1 MRPSIVLTIVL
12 ATAAALGST
21 RPFAQPLT
29 DAYGNANPYRAS
41 SARDDFAYLTEI
53 NKASLVMLRET
64 KIVPEAVAA
73 KLGRGIVAVAE
84 SNAKPGAERPRD
96 YLKYEPQL
104 IATVGQDGSML
115 HVGRS
120 RQDLASTATRMY
132 LRETLLETHE
142 ALGTAR
148 DRALALA
155 EKYPATVVPAYTHGV
170 QAQPTTVGHYMHALA
185 SALGRDAARLRAAF
199 AGVNRSP
206 LGAAVIAN
214 SGYPID
220 RPRLAALLGF
230 DGVVEN
236 AYDANHLA
244 PVDSGLEIASALAIS
259 AVHIGQFAQD
269 MTAQYADPSPW
280 FLLTDG
286 KLTGGS
292 SIMPQKRNPV
302 ALTNLRFSASTVV
315 GAMNTSFLIA
325 HNTNTGMY
333 DYRRPNVIPT
343 VEAMALYRLL
353 ADVIDGIVVNG
364 PRALQEINAEYS
376 TMTEVADFL
385 MQRAN
390 VPFRIG
396 HHFAADL
403 AKYGRSKGLTPVQI
417 PYAEA
422 QRIYRE
428 DTKQDLP
435 LSEADFMQALSA
447 EYMVANRKGV
457 GGTQPAEVGRMLA
470 SARSKLQEDRA
481 WGAAQ
486 KQRLAAAQAA
496 LEGAFAGIT
505 AGR

>member
-1 MRPSIVLTIVL
+1 MHRSIVLGIAL
-12 ATAAALGST
+12 ALGAS
-21 RPFAQPLT
+21 PAVAQVAT
-29 DAYGNANPYRAS
+29 DAYGNPNPYRKS
-41 SARDDFAYLTEI
+41 VARDDFAYLTEI
-53 NKASLVMLRET
+53 NKASLVMLREAG
-64 KIVPEAVAA
+64 IVPAAVATKLA
-73 KLGRGIVAVAE
+73 KGIESVNE

-104 IATVGQDGSML
+104 IAAAGQDGSML

-132 LRETLLETHE
+132 LRETLAE
-142 ALGTAR
+142 AFDALATAR

-155 EKYPATVVPAYTHGV
+155 EKYPGTVIPAYTHGV

-185 SALGRDAARLRAAF
+185 SALGRDAARLRAAYAF
-199 AGVNRSP
+199 VNRSP

-236 AYDANHLA
+236 AYDANHLS
-244 PVDSGLEIASALAIS
+244 PVDSGLDIAAALAIS

-343 VEAMALYRLL
+343 LDATALYRLL
-353 ADVIDGIVVNG
+353 AEVVDGVVVNG
-364 PRALQEINAEYS
+364 PRALQEIDAEYS

-403 AKYGRSKGLTPVQI
+403 ARYGRSKGLTPVQI

-428 DTKQDLP
+428 DTKQELP
-435 LSEADFMQALSA
+435 LSEADFKQALSA
-447 EYMVANRKGV
+447 EYMVASRKGV
-457 GGTQPAEVGRMLA
+457 GGTQAAEVRRMLA
-470 SARSKLQEDRA
+470 SARAALREDQD

-486 KQRLAAAQAA
+486 KQRLAAAQAG
-496 LEGAFAGIT
+496 LEAAFAGIS

>member
-1 MRPSIVLTIVL
+1 MRATITLFFVLY
-12 ATAAALGST
+12 AAMTSS
-21 RPFAQPLT
+21 FAQVVT
-29 DAYGNANPYRAS
+29 DAYGNADPNRKAP
-41 SARDDFAYLTEI
+41 ARDDFSYLTQI

-64 KIVPEAVAA
+64 RIVPEAVALRLA
-73 KLGRGIVAVAE
+73 KGIDVVTE
-84 SNAKPGAERPRD
+84 NSAKPGAERPRD

-104 IATVGQDGSML
+104 IAASGPDGSML
-115 HVGRS
+115 HLGRS
-120 RQDLASTATRMY
+120 RQDLASTATRLY
-132 LRETLLETHE
+132 LRESLLDAFE
-142 ALGTAR
+142 ALSTAR
-148 DRALALA
+148 DRVLAIA
-155 EKYPATVVPAYTHGV
+155 EKYPDTPIPAYTHGV

-185 SALGRDAARLRAAF
+185 AALARDATRLQAAY
-199 AGVNRSP
+199 GRVNQSP

-214 SGYPID
+214 SGYPMD
-220 RPRLAALLGF
+220 RARLAVLLGF

-236 AYDANHLA
+236 AYDANHLS
-244 PVDSGLEIASALAIS
+244 PVDSGLDIASALAIS

-302 ALTNLRFSASTVV
+302 ALTNLRFSASSIV

-343 VEAMALYRLL
+343 ADAAALYRLL
-353 ADVIDGIVVNG
+353 AAVIDGIVVNG

-403 AKYGRSKGLTPVQI
+403 AKYGRSKGLTPTQI

-428 DTKQDLP
+428 DTKQDFP
-435 LSEADFMQALSA
+435 LSEADYKQALSA
-447 EYMVANRKGV
+447 EYMVASRKGI
-457 GGTQPAEVGRMLA
+457 GGTQPAEVRRMLA
-470 SARSKLQEDRA
+470 VARGALKQDQD
-481 WGAAQ
+481 WGSTQ
-486 KQRLAAAQAA
+486 KQKLASADAT
-496 LEGAFAGIT
+496 LETAFAAI
-505 AGR
+505 AGRTSR

>member
-1 MRPSIVLTIVL
+1 MRPAYLLIFALL
-12 ATAAALGST
+12 AAAPQAL
-21 RPFAQPLT
+21 AQSAI
-29 DAYGNANPYRAS
+29 DAYGNANPYRKPV
-41 SARDDFAYLTEI
+41 ARDDFSYMTEI

-64 KIVPEAVAA
+64 GVVPAPVAA
-73 KLGRGIVAVAE
+73 RLAKAIVSVTEA
-84 SNAKPGAERPRD
+84 NAKPGAERPRD

-104 IATVGQDGSML
+104 ISVAGQDASML

-120 RQDLASTATRMY
+120 RQDLSSTNTRMA
-132 LRETLLETHE
+132 LRDGTLEVYEGLV
-142 ALGTAR
+142 AAR
-148 DRALALA
+148 DRLLAIA
-155 EKYPATVVPAYTHGV
+155 EKYPDTVIPAYTHGV

-185 SALGRDAARLRAAF
+185 AALARDAARLRAAY
-199 AGVNRSP
+199 ARLNQSP
-206 LGAAVIAN
+206 LGVAVIAN

-220 RPRLAALLGF
+220 RPRLAGLLGF

-236 AYDANHLA
+236 AYDANHLS
-244 PVDSGLEIASALAIS
+244 PVDSGLDIASILAIS
-259 AVHIGQFAQD
+259 AVHLGQFAQD

-302 ALTNLRFSASTVV
+302 ALTNLRFAASNIV
-315 GAMNTSFLIA
+315 GAMNTAFFIS

-333 DYRRPNVIPT
+333 DYRRPEAIP
-343 VEAMALYRLL
+343 AAQAAALYRLL
-353 ADVIDGIVVNG
+353 ADLIDGIVVNG
-364 PRALQEINAEYS
+364 PRALAEVNSEYS

-428 DTKQDLP
+428 DMKQELP
-435 LSEADFMQALSA
+435 LSEAEFKQALSA
-447 EYMVANRKGV
+447 EFMVASRKGV
-457 GGTQPAEVGRMLA
+457 GGTQPEEVRRMLA
-470 SARSKLQEDRA
+470 GARVALKEDTA
-481 WGAAQ
+481 WGEAQ
-486 KQRLAAAQAA
+486 RKRLAEARTA
-496 LEGAFAGIT
+496 LEKAFGEL
-505 AGR
+505 

>member
-1 MRPSIVLTIVL
+1 MRPALVL
-12 ATAAALGST
+12 AVALFAIVPQAAAQT
-21 RPFAQPLT
+21 AI
-29 DAYGNANPYRAS
+29 DAYGNPNPYRKAP
-41 SARDDFAYLTEI
+41 ARDDFSYLTEI
-53 NKASLVMLRET
+53 NKASLVMLREA
-64 KIVPEAVAA
+64 KIVPDPVAA
-73 KLGRGIVAVAE
+73 RLAKAISAVTDN
-84 SNAKPGAERPRD
+84 NAKPGAERPRD

-104 IATVGQDGSML
+104 ISVAGQDASML

-120 RQDLASTATRMY
+120 RQDLGSTATRMA
-132 LRETLLETHE
+132 LRDTLLDAIEG
-142 ALGTAR
+142 LGAAR
-148 DRALALA
+148 DRVLAIGD
-155 EKYPATVVPAYTHGV
+155 KYPDTVIPAYTHGV

-185 SALGRDAARLRAAF
+185 AALGRDAARLRAAY
-199 AGVNRSP
+199 ARLNQSP
-206 LGAAVIAN
+206 LGVAVVAN

-230 DGVVEN
+230 DGAVEN
-236 AYDANHLA
+236 AYDANHLS
-244 PVDSGLEIASALAIS
+244 PVDSGLDIASALAIS

-302 ALTNLRFSASTVV
+302 ALTNMRFAASNIV

-333 DYRRPNVIPT
+333 DYRRTNAIPT
-343 VEAMALYRLL
+343 AEAAALYRLL
-353 ADVIDGIVVNG
+353 ADVVDGIVVNG
-364 PRALQEINAEYS
+364 PRALAEVNAEYS

-403 AKYGRSKGLTPVQI
+403 AKYGRSKGLTPIQI

-422 QRIYRE
+422 QRIYKE
-428 DTKQDLP
+428 DTKQELP
-435 LSEADFMQALSA
+435 LSEAEFKQALSA
-447 EYMVANRKGV
+447 EYMVASRKGV
-457 GGTQPAEVGRMLA
+457 GGTQPAEVRRMLA
-470 SARSKLQEDRA
+470 AARDALKEDQA
-481 WGAAQ
+481 WAGAQ
-486 KQRLAAAQAA
+486 KKRLADAQSS
-496 LEGAFAGIT
+496 LEAAFARIQ
-505 AGR
+505 

>member
-1 MRPSIVLTIVL
+1 MKTPIALGVAFAL
-12 ATAAALGST
+12 AVTQAAAQVS
-21 RPFAQPLT
+21 T
-29 DAYGNANPYRAS
+29 DAYGNANRYKKAS
-41 SARDDFAYLTEI
+41 PRDDFSYLTEI
-53 NKASLVMLRET
+53 NKASLVMLREA
-64 KIVPEAVAA
+64 KIIPDPVAIRLA
-73 KLGRGIVAVAE
+73 QGIRTVADD
-84 SNAKPGAERPRD
+84 NAKPGAERPRD
-96 YLKYEPQL
+96 YLRYEPML
-104 IATVGQDGSML
+104 ISAVGPDGSML

-120 RQDLASTATRMY
+120 RQDLASTSTRLY
-132 LRETLLETHE
+132 LRETLLDAIESLNASRDRVI
-142 ALGTAR
+142 ALG
-148 DRALALA
+148 
-155 EKYPATVVPAYTHGV
+155 EKYPDTPIPAYTHGV

-185 SALGRDAARLRAAF
+185 AALGRDANRLRAAY

-236 AYDANHLA
+236 AYDANHLS
-244 PVDSGLEIASALAIS
+244 PVDSGLDIASALAIS

-302 ALTNLRFSASTVV
+302 ALTNLRFAASNIV
-315 GAMNTSFLIA
+315 GAMNTTFLIA

-333 DYRRPNVIPT
+333 DYRRPNVVPT
-343 VEAMALYRLL
+343 ADAAALYRLL
-353 ADVIDGIVVNG
+353 ADIVNGIVVNG

-385 MQRAN
+385 MQRASI
-390 VPFRIG
+390 PFRIG

-403 AKYGRSKGLTPVQI
+403 AKYGRSKGLTPTQI
-417 PYAEA
+417 PFAEA

-428 DTKQDLP
+428 DTKQEFP
-435 LSEADFMQALSA
+435 LSEADYKQALSA
-447 EYMVANRKGV
+447 EYMVASRKGV
-457 GGTQPAEVGRMLA
+457 GGTQPEEVRRLLSG
-470 SARSKLQEDRA
+470 ARSALKQDQS
-481 WGAAQ
+481 WSGAQ
-486 KQRLAAAQAA
+486 RQRLTTAQDS
-496 LEGAFAGIT
+496 LEAAFAAIT
-505 AGR
+505 GRN

>member
-1 MRPSIVLTIVL
+1 MRQVIALGL
-12 ATAAALGST
+12 MAALAAPQSH
-21 RPFAQPLT
+21 AQGV
-29 DAYGNANPYRAS
+29 DAYGNPDPYRKSA
-41 SARDDFAYLTEI
+41 ARDDFAYLTEI
-53 NKASLVMLRET
+53 NKASLVMLREAG
-64 KIVPEAVAA
+64 IVPAPVAA
-73 KLGRGIVAVAE
+73 RLATGIDTVAE
-84 SNAKPGAERPRD
+84 INARPGAERPRD

-104 IATVGQDGSML
+104 IAAVGPDGSML

-120 RQDLASTATRMY
+120 RQDLASTSTRMY
-132 LRETLLETHE
+132 LRETLIETLE
-142 ALGTAR
+142 ALGAAR
-148 DRALALA
+148 DRVLALG
-155 EKYPATVVPAYTHGV
+155 EKYPGTVIPAYTHGV

-185 SALGRDAARLRAAF
+185 SALARDEARLRAAY
-199 AGVNRSP
+199 ARVNQSP

-230 DGVVEN
+230 EGVVEN
-236 AYDANHLA
+236 AYDANHLS
-244 PVDSGLEIASALAIS
+244 PVDSGLDIASALAIS

-302 ALTNLRFSASTVV
+302 ALTNLRFSASAIV
-315 GAMNTSFLIA
+315 GAMTTSFLIA

-333 DYRRPNVIPT
+333 DYRRPNAIPT
-343 VEAMALYRLL
+343 VEAAALYSLL
-353 ADVIDGIVVNG
+353 AAVVDGIVVNG
-364 PRALQEINAEYS
+364 PRALQEVNAEYS

-403 AKYGRSKGLTPVQI
+403 AKYGRSRGLTPIQI

-428 DTKQDLP
+428 DTKQELP
-435 LSEADFMQALSA
+435 LPEAAFKEALSA
-447 EYMVANRKGV
+447 EFMVASRKGV
-457 GGTQPAEVGRMLA
+457 GGTQPAEVRRMLA
-470 SARSKLQEDRA
+470 SARGSLKEDQD
-481 WGAAQ
+481 WTGAQ
-486 KQRLAAAQAA
+486 KQHLVAARSA
-496 LEGAFAGIT
+496 LDTAFAGIF

>member
-1 MRPSIVLTIVL
+1 MRSAFVL
-12 ATAAALGST
+12 AVSLILSAAQAV
-21 RPFAQPLT
+21 AQSAV
-29 DAYGNANPYRAS
+29 DAYGNPNPYRPTATI
-41 SARDDFAYLTEI
+41 AHDDFSILTEI

-64 KIVPEAVAA
+64 KIVPEP
-73 KLGRGIVAVAE
+73 VAVRLAKGI
-84 SNAKPGAERPRD
+84 SAVTDNNAKPGAERPRD

-104 IATVGQDGSML
+104 IAAAGADASML

-120 RQDLASTATRMY
+120 RQDLGSTATRMN
-132 LRETLLETHE
+132 LRETLLDAYE
-142 ALGTAR
+142 ALNAAR

-155 EKYPATVVPAYTHGV
+155 EKYPDTVIPAYTHGV

-185 SALGRDAARLRAAF
+185 SAFGRDAARMRAAY
-199 AGVNRSP
+199 GRINQSP
-206 LGAAVIAN
+206 LGAAVIGN

-220 RPRLAALLGF
+220 RQRLATLLGF

-236 AYDANHLA
+236 AYDANHLS
-244 PVDSGLEIASALAIS
+244 PVDSGLDIASALAIS
-259 AVHIGQFAQD
+259 AVHVGQFAQD

-302 ALTNLRFSASTVV
+302 ALTNLRFQASSIV
-315 GAMNTSFLIA
+315 GAMNTTFLIA

-343 VEAMALYRLL
+343 ADAAALYRLL
-353 ADVIDGIVVNG
+353 ADVLDGIVVNG
-364 PRALQEINAEYS
+364 PRALAEINAEYS

-396 HHFAADL
+396 HHFAANL
-403 AKYGRSKGLTPVQI
+403 SKFGRSKELTPTQI

-428 DTKQDLP
+428 DTKQELP
-435 LSEADFMQALSA
+435 LSALDYKQALSA
-447 EYMVANRKGV
+447 EYMVASRKGI
-457 GGTQPAEVGRMLA
+457 GGTQPKRCGGCWP
-470 SARSKLQEDRA
+470 RA
-481 WGAAQ
+481 GF
-486 KQRLAAAQAA
+486 R
-496 LEGAFAGIT
+496 
-505 AGR
+505 

>member
-1 MRPSIVLTIVL
+1 MRPAAVLSLALLVTTAQAVAQTSI
-12 ATAAALGST
+12 
-21 RPFAQPLT
+21 
-29 DAYGNANPYRAS
+29 DAYGNPNPYRKPAT
-41 SARDDFAYLTEI
+41 RDDFSYLTEI
-53 NKASLVMLRET
+53 NKASLVMLREARV
-64 KIVPEAVAA
+64 VPDPVAA
-73 KLGRGIVAVAE
+73 RLAKAIGTVTDA
-84 SNAKPGAERPRD
+84 NAKPGAERPRD

-104 IATVGQDGSML
+104 ISAAGPDASML

-120 RQDLASTATRMY
+120 RQDLASTMTRMA
-132 LRETLLETHE
+132 LRESLLD
-142 ALGTAR
+142 AFDGLDAAR
-148 DRALALA
+148 DRVLAIA
-155 EKYPATVVPAYTHGV
+155 EKYPDTVIPAYTHGV

-185 SALGRDAARLRAAF
+185 AALGRDATRLRAAY
-199 AGVNRSP
+199 AQLNQSP

-236 AYDANHLA
+236 AYDANHLS
-244 PVDSGLEIASALAIS
+244 PVDSGLDIASALAIS
-259 AVHIGQFAQD
+259 AVHLGQFAQD

-280 FLLTDG
+280 YLLTDG

-302 ALTNLRFSASTVV
+302 ALTNLRFAASNIV

-333 DYRRPNVIPT
+333 DYRRTNAIPT
-343 VEAMALYRLL
+343 AEAAALYRLL
-353 ADVIDGIVVNG
+353 ADVVDGIVVNG
-364 PRALQEINAEYS
+364 PRALAEINAEYS

-385 MQRAN
+385 MQKAN

-403 AKYGRSKGLTPVQI
+403 AKYGRAKGLTPVQI

-422 QRIYRE
+422 QRIYKE

-435 LSEADFMQALSA
+435 LSEAQFKQALSA
-447 EYMVANRKGV
+447 EYMVASRRGV
-457 GGTQPAEVGRMLA
+457 GGTQPDEVRRMLGT
-470 SARSKLQEDRA
+470 ARSALMEDEA
-481 WGAAQ
+481 WAGTQ
-486 KQRLAAAQAA
+486 RKRLAAALSG
-496 LEGAFAGIT
+496 LESAFA
-505 AGR
+505 RVQ